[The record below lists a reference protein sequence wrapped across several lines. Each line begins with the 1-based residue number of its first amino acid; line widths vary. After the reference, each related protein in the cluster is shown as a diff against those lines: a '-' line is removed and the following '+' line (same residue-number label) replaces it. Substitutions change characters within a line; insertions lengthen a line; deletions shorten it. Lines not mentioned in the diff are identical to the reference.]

1 MFRRYPRLLVRHT
14 RRSMRSALT
23 ELIRP
28 PRTAVL
34 SSAAV
39 GVATLALSRRAG
51 PTRVP
56 WVVPWVTAGLAAA
69 HVLDAEHFVRVL
81 VQDVRHLLCE
91 RNDAAVLAPDR
102 RLYRCLPV
110 DIDQNGHMNN
120 AKFLRVLNYS
130 RRSFWQRNGVWRHCL
145 RRAPRANMVVT
156 ASTIRYRREIR
167 CWQRFAVVSRLV
179 QWDGQCFYVES
190 RLESLAQ
197 VEGMEPF
204 VLAVSFVK
212 YRVLSDDKLR
222 PDQLL
227 QAVDPERVPAQSP
240 VATPDLQAW
249 QAYDRASSAALRP
262 AAAL

>member
-1 MFRRYPRLLVRHT
+1 M
-14 RRSMRSALT
+14 
-23 ELIRP
+23 
-28 PRTAVL
+28 
-34 SSAAV
+34 
-39 GVATLALSRRAG
+39 
-51 PTRVP
+51 
-56 WVVPWVTAGLAAA
+56 
-69 HVLDAEHFVRVL
+69 RVL

-120 AKFLRVLNYS
+120 AKLLLAAQKHCPFAR
-130 RRSFWQRNGVWRHCL
+130 GVWRHCL

-179 QWDGQCFYVES
+179 QRDGQCFYVES

-197 VEGMEPF
+197 DEGMEPF

-212 YRVLSDDKLR
+212 YRVLSEDKLR

-227 QAVDPERVPAQSP
+227 QAVDLERVPAQSP
-240 VATPDLQAW
+240 VATPHLQAW
-249 QAYDRASSAALRP
+249 QAYDRASSAA
-262 AAAL
+262 AL